1 MARLDS
7 LHPETTLRSL
17 RLAIGRWAFAYR
29 FLLFA
34 LITTPLVVGKAP
46 RDAAA
51 DPNYIEN
58 LTFADRS
65 PGSPRAKPYASVLR
79 LDANDTSFAGA
90 AGWGGGFSSW
100 QQQFDHTKALAASH
114 PNSGLVFIGD
124 SVTQNWGNVEGR
136 QVNGSGANVWY
147 SS

>member
-1 MARLDS
+1 MARLYS
-7 LHPETTLRSL
+7 LHNGTRQKSQQRAKRGWASTRAFTLL
-17 RLAIGRWAFAYR
+17 V
-29 FLLFA
+29 A
-34 LITTPLVVGKAP
+34 LVACTAGSTVVRIAT
-46 RDAAA
+46 A

-58 LTFADRS
+58 LTFVDRS

-79 LDANDTSFAGA
+79 LDANDTSFAGQ

-136 QVNGSGANVWY
+136 QVNGSGAN
-147 SS
+147 